1 MAEINKYYDGFNPEL
16 IRGARL
22 TKKYHIPIL
31 LHQEIE
37 EPTSLVAFDKRNLT
51 DNKHQTLHFYLKDER
66 FQQMINHPD
75 KYIDKL
81 SEFDSVISMDPS
93 LYRDAP
99 MPIELINVYLNRAI
113 AYYMQTK
120 GIKVIPNIR
129 WGRPDSFDYCFLG
142 VEKHSIV
149 SVGTLGCIQ
158 GKENKYYFEL
168 GMNEMLN
175 KLQPRVVIVYGRFP
189 KEVFDKFKNRTHFI
203 HFDSEYEESHREEK
217 K

>member
-1 MAEINKYYDGFNPEL
+1 MEIINKNYDGFNPNL
-16 IRGARL
+16 IKGAKL
-22 TKKYHIPIL
+22 TKKYNIPIL

-37 EPTSLVAFDKRNLT
+37 IPNSLVPFDKRNFT
-51 DNKHQTLHFYLKDER
+51 NSKHQTLHFYLKDER
-66 FQQMINHPD
+66 FQQVIKHPE
-75 KYIDKL
+75 KYIDKI
-81 SEFDSVISMDPS
+81 SEFDSVISIDPS

-142 VEKHSIV
+142 IERHSIV
-149 SVGTLGCIQ
+149 SIGTLGCIR

-168 GMNEMLN
+168 GLNEMIN
-175 KLQPRVVIVYGRFP
+175 RLQPKIVIVYGGFP
-189 KEVFDKFKNRTHFI
+189 NKIFGKFKDRTKFI
-203 HFDSEYEESHREEK
+203 HFNSEYEKIHRK
-217 K
+217 GVK